1 MSTEKRELIDQL
13 TLTAKKIADMIRDAD
28 TQIIISNSEWTV
40 ADSVAHLIVT
50 QRILT
55 SLLSGKKSPYIEN
68 TNDFIEEVAQKLS
81 RDFIAEV
88 NKKFLSKF
96 SQRNG
101 PILSTSLVN
110 EINSFVKESEKYSDD
125 QIFRTH
131 YGEMNLLVLYSFCLT
146 HLMIHGCAIAKTLH
160 QQLPV
165 TKKGA
170 SLIIPFTKVVM
181 LKIFDKKAAKAFKAN
196 AVVNMRGVEKFA
208 IMFNNGKIKIENTI
222 PQKIDC
228 YISAAP
234 LEFFLVSAGVIS
246 KWMPI
251 LTGKLFLSGKKPWL
265 AFHLQKFFPG
275 L

>member
-1 MSTEKRELIDQL
+1 MSTEKRELIDQA

-28 TQIIISNSEWTV
+28 TQITISNSEWSV
-40 ADSVAHLIVT
+40 ADAVAHLIVI

-68 TNDFIEEVAQKLS
+68 TNDFIEEVSQKLS
-81 RDFIAEV
+81 YDFIAEL

-96 SQRNG
+96 SQRSG
-101 PILSTSLVN
+101 PVLSKSLVN
-110 EINSFVKESEKYSDD
+110 EVNSFVKESEKYSDD

-181 LKIFDKKAAKAFKAN
+181 LKLFDKEAAKDFTAN
-196 AVVNMRGVEKFA
+196 FVMNIRGVEKFA
-208 IMFNNGKIKIENTI
+208 VICNKGKIKIENTI
-222 PQKIDC
+222 PQKVDC
-228 YISAAP
+228 YISTTP
-234 LEFFLVSAGVIS
+234 LEFFLVSTGVIS

-251 LTGKLFLSGKKPWL
+251 LTGKLFLYGKKPWL
-265 AFHLQKFFPG
+265 AFHLQTLFPG